1 MRPLAL
7 DLCTGKGGWARG
19 LKAAGW
25 SVIGVDVKDWGN
37 PYVDRLV
44 LRDVRELKGSD
55 FPGVKLVCASPP
67 CQEFS
72 YRSFP
77 FKRCRELRDTVPP
90 DKSIWEAC
98 VRIASEIGCPLIL
111 ENVRGAQGTDKGVLH
126 PEWFMGK
133 SAWHYGPFHFWGDT
147 PILTHPGKAPQKG
160 FGRVKVLENP
170 SDPWGGFG
178 GSSYQSRGKKGTLN
192 AKRDK
197 ELHGGFVGEMDRVK
211 PVYRGKVKTD
221 SGAFGWNKSAVQ
233 DARINKKGPAMS
245 KNRDK
250 YRGSTPMSAS
260 RGMGSKS
267 NARAEWSAK
276 AAMIP
281 EELAEWIGRVF
292 HPDGI

>member
-1 MRPLAL
+1 MKPIAL

-25 SVIGVDVKDWGN
+25 HVIGVDVKVWDN
-37 PYVDRLV
+37 PYVDEFV
-44 LRDVRELKGSD
+44 QKDVRLCNGSD
-55 FPGVKLVCASPP
+55 FPGVQLVCASPP

-98 VRIASEIGCPLIL
+98 VRIAKEAKATLIL
-111 ENVRGAQGTDKGVLH
+111 ENVRGAQGLAKGIPH

-133 SAWHYGPFHFWGDT
+133 AAWNYGPFYFWGDR
-147 PILTHPGKAPQKG
+147 PLLLHPGKAPQKG
-160 FGRVKVLENP
+160 FGCVKELENP

-178 GSSYQSRGKKGTLN
+178 GSSYQSRGGKGPLNKKRV
-192 AKRDK
+192 AKDW
-197 ELHGGFVGEMDRVK
+197 HGGFAGEMDRVEK
-211 PVYRGKVKTD
+211 VYKGKRMA
-221 SGAFGWNKSAVQ
+221 G
-233 DARINKKGPAMS
+233 
-245 KNRDK
+245 
-250 YRGSTPMSAS
+250 
-260 RGMGSKS
+260 S

-281 EELAEWIGRVF
+281 EELAEWIGRYYY
-292 HPDGI
+292 PDGI